1 VKMRI
6 QSSKVLDAQMRSVG
20 ALPQMMGF
28 SELYQA
34 LQTGVVDGQENPTSN
49 IYTQK
54 MHEVQKYMTLS
65 DHGYHG
71 YAVIM
76 NKRFV
81 DGLPAD
87 IRTTLDGA
95 MKDTTNYFN
104 DIAKKENDDALEA
117 IRKSGKTQIIE
128 LSQAERNAWKKA
140 MVKTHKQMEGTVGR
154 DLLQAIYKETNFNP
168 DAL

>member
-1 VKMRI
+1 
-6 QSSKVLDAQMRSVG
+6 
-20 ALPQMMGF
+20 
-28 SELYQA
+28 
-34 LQTGVVDGQENPTSN
+34 
-49 IYTQK
+49 
-54 MHEVQKYMTLS
+54 MTLS

-81 DGLPAD
+81 DSLPAD
-87 IRTTLDGA
+87 LKATLDGA
-95 MKDTTNYFN
+95 MKDTTSYFN

-117 IRKSGKTQIIE
+117 IRKSGKTQVIE
-128 LSQAERNAWKKA
+128 LTRAERTAWKKA

-154 DLLQAIYKETNFNP
+154 DLLQSIYKETNFNP